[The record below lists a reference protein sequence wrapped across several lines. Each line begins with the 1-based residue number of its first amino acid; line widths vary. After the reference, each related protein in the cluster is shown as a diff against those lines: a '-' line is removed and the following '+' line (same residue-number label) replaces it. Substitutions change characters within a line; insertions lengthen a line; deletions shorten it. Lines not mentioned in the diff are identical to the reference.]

1 VSTPEQ
7 QNTANGLAKLTAHIN
22 GPKHGGPF
30 DKTEYLLNE
39 AGLDDQAKLD
49 GLAEW
54 HQEEHTSAALLESDD
69 WEAEPDPFSGTEA
82 MLAHVL
88 AQHSGTGTG
97 TWLEQLDEVHEEE
110 HRDPVTKDESGH
122 THPELERN

>member
-7 QNTANGLAKLTAHIN
+7 QNTASGLAKLIKHIN
-22 GPKHGGPF
+22 EAPPHNGPYEE
-30 DKTEYLLNE
+30 TEYLLNE
-39 AGLDDQAKLD
+39 AGLDDEAQLQ
-49 GLAEW
+49 GLIEW
-54 HQEEHTSAALLESDD
+54 HQEEHAAIALAESDD
-69 WEAEPDPFSGTEA
+69 WSVPDPFSRTEA